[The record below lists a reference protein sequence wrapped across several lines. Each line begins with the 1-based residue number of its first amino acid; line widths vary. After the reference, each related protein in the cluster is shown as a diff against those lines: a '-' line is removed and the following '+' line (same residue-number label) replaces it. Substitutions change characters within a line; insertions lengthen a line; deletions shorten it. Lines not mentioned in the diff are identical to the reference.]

1 MPTTRRMERMTWPP
15 LTTWKCASPGVVIAA
30 LVMAAGNGVT
40 AQTIDVT
47 PDSDTV
53 FVFSGFEGGPFVA
66 ETPTTWTVR
75 DIDSVG
81 LDFSVMSDQAWLVPD
96 PAGGTLPRAVP
107 DPAVEVSASLDA
119 REAAGLAPG
128 VYSATV
134 SFINLDNGAGNTAR
148 TVTLTVAPAN
158 FSVSPAFVNAHA
170 VQNSPSPA
178 PVTVTLTS
186 NGRTDLN
193 YTLSWVAHSWFNL
206 DKTGG
211 TVPAGGTDTFTVF
224 FNPFGLTPGTYTARL
239 KVENT
244 TNGSGTASLPLSL
257 TVSSSASGAVRL
269 HPDAD
274 IGVGGPAGNVDLS
287 GGVQESTLINSSDR
301 FVLWSAAASDDWV
314 SVMPSGGELAP
325 DDGISGGPDEQSIV
339 VRVNLAVNDLPA
351 GSHTATITFENVT
364 TGVPIGTRLVRA
376 LVDPVLTLTTGL
388 VGGETTISPSGTP
401 LTEEQTNRLVF
412 DFGEVIMLTAVVHD
426 GYQFE
431 GWAADI
437 PLDSPQDNP
446 IVIAL
451 GSSRT
456 ISATFVPI
464 THTLTLSASGTGTG
478 TVKPTP
484 TGVFVD
490 NALVSRY
497 YDGSNVRLEA
507 EADAG
512 SAFVGWAGN
521 IPFGEGQNN
530 PLVVLMDRDRTI
542 TARFEPAV
550 TLLVTVL
557 GDGEVSVEP
566 DLNVYPSGA
575 EITLNA
581 VPEEAF
587 VFTGWGGDTTGV
599 DPVLILILDGDK
611 NIEAVFV
618 PEGQDDGNGDDANDG
633 GDADVAAL
641 VLEIVGDGQVSPAAG
656 EYDRDATVTLV
667 ATPEIGSVF
676 SRWEGDVSGTDLMTT
691 VVMDRDRTARAVFE
705 EDPSATRPTGDSTTG
720 TRQMCG
726 AIGFVNLSLC
736 ILGCAALTRIRGRRW
751 PGR

>member
-1 MPTTRRMERMTWPP
+1 MPATRRMERVAWPP
-15 LTTWKCASPGVVIAA
+15 LTNWKSASPGVLIAA

-47 PDSDTV
+47 PDTDTV
-53 FVFSGFEGGPFVA
+53 FAFSGFEGGPFVA
-66 ETPTTWTVR
+66 ETPTIWTVR
-75 DIDSVG
+75 DVDSVG

-96 PAGGTLPRAVP
+96 PAGGTLPRTVL

-119 REAAGLAPG
+119 GEAAGLAPG

-211 TVPAGGTDTFTVF
+211 TVPAGGTGTFTVF

-244 TNGSGTASLPLSL
+244 TNGSGTASLSLAL
-257 TVSSSASGAVRL
+257 TVSSSASGAVKLR
-269 HPDAD
+269 PDAD

-287 GGVQESTLINSSDR
+287 GGVQESTLVNSSDR

-325 DDGISGGPDEQSIV
+325 DDGVSGGPDEQSIV

-412 DFGEVIMLTAVVHD
+412 DFGEVVMLTAVVHN

-451 GSSRT
+451 DNSRT

-497 YDGSNVRLEA
+497 YDGSKVRLEA

-557 GDGEVSVEP
+557 GVGEVSVEP
-566 DLNVYPSGA
+566 DLNVYPSGT
-575 EITLNA
+575 EVTLSA

-587 VFTGWGGDTTGV
+587 VFTGWGGDATGV
-599 DPVLILILDGDK
+599 DPVLTLILDGDK

-641 VLEIVGDGQVSPAAG
+641 VFEIVGDGQVSPAAG
-656 EYDRDATVTLV
+656 EFDRGATVTLV

-676 SRWEGDVSGTDLMTT
+676 SRWEGDVSGTDLTTT
-691 VVMDRDRTARAVFE
+691 VVMDQDRTVRAVFE

-726 AIGFVNLSLC
+726 AIGLVNLSMC

-751 PGR
+751 LGR